1 MRAQR
6 RNAIAPYSRE
16 ALAIRSF
23 AHQYSLTQQFRRIQ
37 PSNSVT
43 LASNSQQRVSVE
55 QRSNQRN
62 NTQNSDSD
70 TEEEDPSNPSSFAAA
85 SA

>member
-6 RNAIAPYSRE
+6 RNAITPYSQE

-23 AHQYSLTQQFRRIQ
+23 AYQYSLTEQIRRIQ
-37 PSNSVT
+37 PSNSVA
-43 LASNSQQRVSVE
+43 LANNSEQRISVE
-55 QRSNQRN
+55 ERSNHRN
-62 NTQNSDSD
+62 NTRNLDSD